1 MKRLALYPFLV
12 LLSATGHAAA
22 PAGQLDAALLDGEV
36 VLYEARSDESGGA
49 ARARMLIHAPVE
61 SIWNVIISCESAF
74 IYVKGMEHCEVLE
87 DDGGRGLVRQVVD
100 PSWIMPKMDYVFES
114 VRDPYREIRFQRISG
129 DLDVLEGYWIFT
141 TVSEGLLVD
150 YEARV
155 KPSIPAPRW
164 LVRYTVKRSM
174 PDLLA
179 CIRFLSGGSGSPEQE
194 NRDRKRCPKSAVNQ

>member
-1 MKRLALYPFLV
+1 MALSLFLG
-12 LLSATGHAAA
+12 LFGAIGFAAA
-22 PAGQLDAALLDGEV
+22 PGGSLDAPLLDGKV

-49 ARARMLIHAPVE
+49 ARARMLVHTSAE
-61 SIWNVIISCESAF
+61 AIWNVIISCESAF
-74 IYVKGMEHCEVLE
+74 TYVKGLEFCEVLE
-87 DDGGRGLVRQVVD
+87 DKGGRALVRQAVD
-100 PSWIMPKMDYVFES
+100 PSWIVPKMDYVFES

-141 TVSEGLLVD
+141 PVPEGLLVD

-179 CIRFLSGGSGSPEQE
+179 CIRFLSGGSGSSGQE
-194 NRDRKRCPKSAVNQ
+194 KSDRERCPKQDRAQ

>member
-1 MKRLALYPFLV
+1 MKRMALSLI
-12 LLSATGHAAA
+12 LGLSSAIGFAVE
-22 PAGQLDAALLDGEV
+22 PEGPLDAALLDGEV

-49 ARARMLIHAPVE
+49 AHARMLVHAPAE
-61 SIWNVIISCESAF
+61 AIWNVILSCESAF
-74 IYVKGMEHCEVLE
+74 IYVKGLEHCEVLE
-87 DDGGRGLVRQVVD
+87 DSGGRGLVRQVVD
-100 PSWIMPKMDYVFES
+100 PSWIVPKMDYVFES
-114 VRDPYREIRFQRISG
+114 LRDPYREIRFQRISG

-141 TVSEGLLVD
+141 PVPEGLLVD

-179 CIRFLSGGSGSPEQE
+179 CIRFLSRGSGSSGQE
-194 NRDRKRCPKSAVNQ
+194 KSDRERCPKQGRAQ

>member
-1 MKRLALYPFLV
+1 MALSLFLG
-12 LLSATGHAAA
+12 LLCAAGHT
-22 PAGQLDAALLDGEV
+22 AGPDDPLDAALLDGEI

-49 ARARMLIHAPVE
+49 ARARMLVHASAE
-61 SIWNVIISCESAF
+61 AIWDVIISCESAF
-74 IYVKGMEHCEVLE
+74 IYVKGLEHCEVLE
-87 DDGGRGLVRQVVD
+87 DSGRRGLVRQVVD
-100 PSWIMPKMDYVFES
+100 PSWIVPKMDYVFES
-114 VRDPYREIRFQRISG
+114 LRDPYSEIRFQRISG

-141 TVSEGLLVD
+141 SVPEGLLVD

-179 CIRFLSGGSGSPEQE
+179 CIRFLSGGSGSSGQVKS
-194 NRDRKRCPKSAVNQ
+194 DRERCPKPGKAQ

>member
-1 MKRLALYPFLV
+1 MKRMALSLFFA
-12 LLSATGHAAA
+12 LSSAPGFAA
-22 PAGQLDAALLDGEV
+22 PPGSPLDAGLLEGDI

-49 ARARMLIHAPVE
+49 ARARMLVHAPAE
-61 SIWNVIISCESAF
+61 AIWNVIISCEAAF
-74 IYVKGMEHCEVLE
+74 TYVKGLEFCEIMEDE
-87 DDGGRGLVRQVVD
+87 GGRALVRQVAD
-100 PSWIMPKMDYVFES
+100 PSWIVPKMDYVFES

-129 DLDVLEGYWIFT
+129 DLDILEGYWIFT
-141 TVSEGLLVD
+141 PVPEGLLVD

-179 CIRFLSGGSGSPEQE
+179 CIRYLSGGSGSSRQE
-194 NRDRKRCPKSAVNQ
+194 AADRGRCP